1 LKLLLADDH
10 ALFRQGLALLLRQID
25 AQLDIVHAGN
35 VVQALSAV
43 AQHPDLDLVLLDMA
57 LPDQPGMQALT
68 KLHADREGLPVV
80 ALSSLDDR
88 DTVLAAIAAG
98 AMGFIPKSS
107 TSEVM
112 FAALSVVLAGGVYL
126 PPAALLA
133 TGASGGP
140 IAPVHASA
148 PKAAGHQPVTTRD
161 LGLTPRQIDV
171 LQQVLQGKS
180 IKSIARALGMTENTV
195 KTHVSAVLR
204 ALHVTT
210 RTQAVVAAGR
220 LGLLFGKAQP

>member
-1 LKLLLADDH
+1 MKLLLVDDH

-35 VVQALSAV
+35 VSQALSAV

-57 LPDQPGMQALT
+57 LPDQPGMEALT
-68 KLHADREGLPVV
+68 RLHADREGLPVV
-80 ALSSLDDR
+80 VLSSVDDR

-133 TGASGGP
+133 TGGP
-140 IAPVHASA
+140 LAPAPAHARQ
-148 PKAAGHQPVTTRD
+148 AAGHEPMTPRE

-220 LGLLFGKAQP
+220 LGLLFARARP